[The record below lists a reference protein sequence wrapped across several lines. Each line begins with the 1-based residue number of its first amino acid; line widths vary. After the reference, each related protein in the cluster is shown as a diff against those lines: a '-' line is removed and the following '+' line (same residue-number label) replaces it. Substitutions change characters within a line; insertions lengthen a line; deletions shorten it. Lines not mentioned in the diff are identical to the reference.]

1 MQNKTKNINKSKE
14 TREKELVSEIRED
27 FERRREE
34 RKPFD
39 AQWQLNMNFVMGNQ
53 YCGINANDTLDDF
66 DKQYFWQ
73 EREVYNHIAPIVEI
87 RLSKLAKVRP
97 TMTVLPASGD
107 ETDISN
113 AHICKNILQSITSKL
128 ELSEKI
134 AQATYWSE
142 ICGTAFYKVVWN
154 DDAGALLGMTTIG
167 DRIYEGDVDIVVCSP
182 FEIYP
187 DSNSCEDL
195 DSCRSLIHARAYDV
209 EAIKKH
215 WGVEVKG
222 EDIDTYNLSNSQVA
236 GGLGYI
242 TRSAKMAKTTKHNQA
257 MVIERYEMP
266 NDEHEDGRLVIIAG
280 DKLLYDGPLP
290 YKNMTN
296 GTRGLPFIRQ
306 VSITQPSLFWG
317 TSIVERTI
325 PVQRAYN
332 AVKNRKH
339 EFINRLSMGIMS
351 VEDGSIDVDNLEE
364 EGLSPGKILIYRQ
377 GARAPQ
383 ILQTQSLPV
392 DFRDE
397 EDRLLNEF
405 YTVSGTSDLF
415 SSNTSALASLSGV
428 ALQLILEQEDM
439 RISTSGEFI
448 KYSIKEIGRHILRL
462 YKQFATSQRMN
473 KIVGEN
479 GTSRLFYWDN
489 SAITSDDI
497 VFETETELGETVA
510 QKRSMVFDLLQAGL
524 LHDENGKLSNAMRL
538 KILELLG
545 FGIWEE
551 ALDNN
556 NLQVEKAKRENIEFI
571 EGKNPEVSEIHD
583 HDLHISSH
591 TAFMLSGEFDN
602 YAKNR
607 KDLREK
613 MLEHIRTHKKFKKL
627 SQMADTTTLGTAQTE
642 SNTQEA

>member
-1 MQNKTKNINKSKE
+1 MQNKSKNVVKTKE
-14 TREKELVSEIRED
+14 TREKELVTEIRED
-27 FERRREE
+27 FERRQEE

-53 YCGINANDTLDDF
+53 YCGIGANDTLDDF

-73 EREVYNHIAPIVEI
+73 EREVYNHIAPIMEI

-113 AHICKNILQSITSKL
+113 AHVCKNILQSVTGKM

-134 AQATYWSE
+134 TQATYWSE
-142 ICGTAFYKVVWN
+142 ICGTSFYKIVWN
-154 DDAGALLGMTTIG
+154 DDAGALLGLTTLG
-167 DRIYEGDVDIVVCSP
+167 ERIYEGDVDVVVCSP

-187 DSNSCEDL
+187 DSNSCESIE
-195 DSCRSLIHARAYDV
+195 SCRSLIHARAYHVD
-209 EAIKKH
+209 AIKKH

-236 GGLGYI
+236 GGLGYS
-242 TRSAKMAKTTKHNQA
+242 TKSAKMAKTTKHNQA

-266 NDEHEDGRLVIIAG
+266 NKEYPDGRLVIIAG
-280 DKLLYDGPLP
+280 DKLLYDGILP
-290 YKNMTN
+290 YKNMSN
-296 GTRGLPFIRQ
+296 GERGLPFIRQ
-306 VSITQPSLFWG
+306 VSVTQPSLFWG
-317 TSIVERTI
+317 TSIVERII

-339 EFINRLSMGIMS
+339 EFINRLSMGVMS
-351 VEDGSIDVDNLEE
+351 VEDGSVDVDNLEE

-383 ILQTQSLPV
+383 MMQSQSLPV

-397 EDRLLNEF
+397 EERLLNEF
-405 YTVSGTSDLF
+405 LNVSGVSDIFGSNVSSLTSM
-415 SSNTSALASLSGV
+415 SGV

-439 RISTSGEFI
+439 RISTTGEFI
-448 KYSIKEIGRHILRL
+448 KYAIKEIGRQILRM

-479 GTSRLFYWDN
+479 GTSKLFYWDN
-489 SAITSDDI
+489 SSITSDDI

-571 EGKNPEVSEIHD
+571 EGKTPEVSEIHD

-602 YAKNR
+602 YVR
-607 KDLREK
+607 SRPELREK
-613 MLEHIRTHKKFKKL
+613 MLKHIRTHKQFKRL
-627 SQMADTTTLGTAQTE
+627 TQMA
-642 SNTQEA
+642 EAANIQIIEKQGE